1 MSGPKEEVI
10 RPAIKKRAIFDRGQ
24 RCGPRGQVYQCI
36 LETSWPLKK
45 AFFAARKRKDAVEV
59 SARSSRLLLFFYY
72 FSSSSSSLTL
82 FFSSEHH
89 PLLLYALCSLVRFSL
104 ARSMARSTALHSLKY
119 AARCELV

>member
-45 AFFAARKRKDAVEV
+45 ALHAKGRMP
-59 SARSSRLLLFFYY
+59 SRFRPVLVGCFFFYY
-72 FSSSSSSLTL
+72 FSSSSSSLFSL
-82 FFSSEHH
+82 F
-89 PLLLYALCSLVRFSL
+89 LVGAPPAPPVRRLL
-104 ARSMARSTALHSLKY
+104 ARSVLAGSFDGAQHRTALPEICRAL
-119 AARCELV
+119 